1 MANVFDEDRRAC
13 NAADMNDFVAKPV
26 APDLLY
32 AALLK
37 WLPVKVTGKKDPPGR
52 ASKAA
57 LATTRPVRS
66 KSTDASLVRLGDP
79 PGLNLAR
86 GLATLRGNA
95 DEYLELLGRFVE
107 SHNDDMARIASGLA
121 NDKAI
126 TTRQLTHA
134 LKGTADTLGLDHLA
148 AMTRQLEKLLQ
159 PSPPGRTNAD
169 DIKCAMEAIQLD
181 FVSLAAALPTPPLP
195 PPMIN
200 TSPPDADALRIMLN
214 ELDVLLAQNDT
225 LATACLQ
232 EHAAALHAALGPR
245 CDELARQIRQ
255 FQFESA
261 RETLRALR

>member
-1 MANVFDEDRRAC
+1 MSNVFDEDRRAC
-13 NAADMNDFVAKPV
+13 NAAGMNDFVAKPV

-66 KSTDASLVRLGDP
+66 KSTDASLVRLG
-79 PGLNLAR
+79 
-86 GLATLRGNA
+86 
-95 DEYLELLGRFVE
+95 RFVE

-126 TTRQLTHA
+126 TTRQLAHA

-148 AMTRQLEKLLQ
+148 ATTRQLEKLLQ

-225 LATACLQ
+225 LAIACFQ

-245 CDELARQIRQ
+245 CDELARQIRP